1 MQNALIKKLNNKK
14 RKLIYS
20 KLNFIVP
27 ATDDLSAL
35 ENISGLKKILPCP
48 RQVLINPHEYTS
60 NSFRYFNA
68 SGNSSKTASTP
79 LIAARTD
86 SKFNFDISGATLT
99 L

>member
-35 ENISGLKKILPCP
+35 ENISGILKGKI
-48 RQVLINPHEYTS
+48 S
-60 NSFRYFNA
+60 NDIDRHSIREERIL
-68 SGNSSKTASTP
+68 SKYE
-79 LIAARTD
+79 IID
-86 SKFNFDISGATLT
+86 
-99 L
+99 

>member
-35 ENISGLKKILPCP
+35 ENISGILKGKI
-48 RQVLINPHEYTS
+48 S
-60 NSFRYFNA
+60 NDIDRHSIREERIL
-68 SGNSSKTASTP
+68 SKYE
-79 LIAARTD
+79 IID
-86 SKFNFDISGATLT
+86 WY
-99 L
+99 